1 MAKASLWW
9 RAVRPFSFTV
19 SVVPPILGGIIAVLD
34 NPGLKFNW
42 LFFVLTLLGC
52 VLAHAGANLL
62 SDYYDYKSR
71 VDRDGTFGSSG
82 VLVEKLLRPEQ
93 VFRAAWLIFAL
104 AGLIGLYLVLSI
116 PNSLFLLG
124 LILLGGILGVFYT
137 ATPVAFK
144 YRALGDVAVFLA
156 FGSAMVLGAYYV
168 QAHRFSWAPVLFAIP
183 IALLVD
189 AVLHGN
195 NLRDIENDKAV
206 HIKTLPIV
214 LGEKL
219 SKDLYYALIFGA
231 YVSTVVLIVLD
242 GLPVISLLTFLS
254 LPLALKLVKM
264 VKNKEKLPA
273 QQFAMIDA
281 ATAQFHTAFSVLL
294 VLALLVQH
302 FVIS

>member
-34 NPGLKFNW
+34 NPGLHFNW
-42 LFFVLTLLGC
+42 FFFVLTLLGC

-62 SDYYDYKSR
+62 SDYFDYKTR

-93 VFRAAWLIFAL
+93 VFRAAWLIFAA
-104 AGLIGLYLVLSI
+104 AGVIGLYLVLSI
-116 PNSLFLLG
+116 PNSLFLVA

-137 ATPVAFK
+137 ATPIAFK

-156 FGSAMVLGAYYV
+156 FGSVMVLGAYYV

-231 YVSTVVLIVLD
+231 YVSTVILIVLD
-242 GLPVISLLTFLS
+242 GLPAISLLTFLS
-254 LPLALKLVKM
+254 LPLALKLVRM
-264 VKNKEKLPA
+264 VRDKEKLPT